1 MKRFFLVTL
10 LSSGLALAVNAQD
23 FHMPKPSPTVSVNQG
38 FSTSFIKLDY
48 SRPSVKGRVIFG
60 HLVPYGQVWRTGAN
74 NATKVTFGEDV
85 SLDGHSVKAGEYAL
99 YTIPE
104 KDAWTIILNT
114 GVSNWGTQGFDK
126 KDDVLQFT
134 VPVQHLDKMRQTFSI
149 NIEDMT
155 DNSCNIVL
163 SWADAQ
169 VSIPVT
175 ADNNERIMAYLDE
188 ALKGDKPPYYQ
199 AASYYFASD
208 QKMEEA
214 AKYCALAIKES
225 PKAYYMNWLQARIY
239 EKLGKHQQAIDEAK
253 QAAEKAKGS
262 AFAAEYEQHY
272 QDMLNAGK

>member
-1 MKRFFLVTL
+1 MKRFFLVAL
-10 LSSGLALAVNAQD
+10 LSGGLALTVNAQD
-23 FHMPKPSPTVSVNQG
+23 FQMPKPSPTVSVNQG

-48 SRPSVKGRVIFG
+48 SRPSVKDRVIFG

-85 SLDGHSVKAGEYAL
+85 SLNGHEVKAGEYAL

-134 VPVQHLDKMRQTFSI
+134 VPAKHREDMQQSFSI
-149 NIEDMT
+149 SIEDMT

-163 SWADAQ
+163 SWADVQ
-169 VSIPVT
+169 VVIPVK
-175 ADNNERIMAYLDE
+175 ANNNERILAYLDE

-199 AASYYFASD
+199 AASYYYSSN

-214 AKYCALAIKES
+214 AKYCDLAVKEN

-239 EKLGKHQQAIDEAK
+239 DKLGKHEQALAAAK
-253 QAAEKAKGS
+253 EAAEKAKGS

>member
-1 MKRFFLVTL
+1 MKRFFLVAL
-10 LSSGLALAVNAQD
+10 LSGGLALTVNAQD

-48 SRPSVKGRVIFG
+48 SRPSVKGREIFG

-85 SLDGHSVKAGEYAL
+85 VLDGHEVKAGEYAL

-104 KDAWTIILNT
+104 KSSWTIILNT

-126 KDDVLQFT
+126 KDDVLQFE
-134 VPVQHLDKMRQTFSI
+134 VPVQQAEAMQQTFSMS
-149 NIEDMT
+149 IEDMT

-163 SWADAQ
+163 SWADVKVA
-169 VSIPVT
+169 IPVK
-175 ADNNERIMAYLDE
+175 ADNNERILSYLDN

-199 AASYYFASD
+199 AASYYYSSN
-208 QKMEEA
+208 QKMDEA
-214 AKYCALAIKES
+214 AKYCDLAVKEN

-239 EKLGKHQQAIDEAK
+239 DKLGKHDQAVKAAQ

>member
-1 MKRFFLVTL
+1 MKRFFLVAL
-10 LSSGLALAVNAQD
+10 LSGGLALTVNAQD
-23 FHMPKPSPTVSVNQG
+23 FQMPKPSPTVSVNQG

-74 NATKVTFGEDV
+74 NATKITFGEDV
-85 SLDGHSVKAGEYAL
+85 SLNGHPVKAGEYAL

-134 VPVQHLDKMRQTFSI
+134 VPVQHHDGVQQTFSI
-149 NIEDMT
+149 NIEDMS

-163 SWADAQ
+163 SWADVQ
-169 VSIPVT
+169 VAIPVK
-175 ADNNERIMAYLDE
+175 ADNNERIMAHLDE

-199 AASYYFASD
+199 AASYYYASD

-214 AKYCALAIKES
+214 AKYCDLAIKEN

-239 EKLGKHQQAIDEAK
+239 DKLGNHQQAVEEAK

>member
-1 MKRFFLVTL
+1 MKRFFLVAL
-10 LSSGLALAVNAQD
+10 LSGGLALTVNAQD
-23 FHMPKPSPTVSVNQG
+23 FHMPKASPTVSVNQG

-48 SRPSVKGRVIFG
+48 SRPSVKGREIFG

-85 SLDGHSVKAGEYAL
+85 ILDGHAVKAGEYAL
-99 YTIPE
+99 YTIPQ
-104 KDAWTIILNT
+104 KDSWTIILNT

-126 KDDVLQFT
+126 KDDVLQFD
-134 VPVQHLDKMRQTFSI
+134 VPIQKAEPMQQTFSMS
-149 NIEDMT
+149 IEDMT

-163 SWADAQ
+163 SWADVKVA
-169 VSIPVT
+169 IPVKV
-175 ADNNERIMAYLDE
+175 DNNERILSYLDN

-199 AASYYFASD
+199 AASYYYSSN
-208 QKMEEA
+208 QKMDEA
-214 AKYCALAIKES
+214 AKYCDLAVKEN

-239 EKLGKHQQAIDEAK
+239 DKLGKHEQAVAAAK